1 MQKSIREN
9 VQALLNEIPS
19 HVQLEA
25 AAKSRTADEIREAI
39 EAGVKIIGENYIQEA
54 SDVYGAVTGRARF
67 HFIGHLQKNKVKKA
81 VRMFDMIETV
91 DTQELARE
99 IEKCCASLNRQ
110 MPVLIEINS
119 GHEPQKWGVFPE
131 MAEPL
136 VRSIMP
142 LGHIIISGL
151 MTMGPLTGEDKIRDS
166 FRITRTCFEHIRSL
180 KLPAVDMRILS
191 MGMTDSFRIAIE
203 EGANLVRIGTGL
215 FGERKRQAG

>member
-81 VRMFDMIETV
+81 NDTNSVVR
-91 DTQELARE
+91 
-99 IEKCCASLNRQ
+99 
-110 MPVLIEINS
+110 
-119 GHEPQKWGVFPE
+119 
-131 MAEPL
+131 
-136 VRSIMP
+136 
-142 LGHIIISGL
+142 
-151 MTMGPLTGEDKIRDS
+151 
-166 FRITRTCFEHIRSL
+166 
-180 KLPAVDMRILS
+180 
-191 MGMTDSFRIAIE
+191 
-203 EGANLVRIGTGL
+203 
-215 FGERKRQAG
+215 